1 MLCYVTRGT
10 VTRLWC
16 EQRSQSRP
24 EVKPLIPRMASPSPH
39 PLHHYHRQSPNYRRA
54 EIARCLATG
63 LHHWSTGRLSGR
75 SARAVGDGYCHWST
89 AILFISLLDDDD
101 DSYTSPSQCSPL
113 HLTASWAGPVM
124 NRPGWS
130 NAAAGA
136 INGVKYNQKNL
147 TQTVKRPNLI
157 KIPVSP
163 LPTALAG
170 NVMQSVV
177 SVRAFPFLAFK
188 PTDRRL

>member
-1 MLCYVTRGT
+1 MLTTSSNSFMGGT
-10 VTRLWC
+10 GYESTGMA
-16 EQRSQSRP
+16 QRS
-24 EVKPLIPRMASPSPH
+24 
-39 PLHHYHRQSPNYRRA
+39 
-54 EIARCLATG
+54 G
-63 LHHWSTGRLSGR
+63 
-75 SARAVGDGYCHWST
+75 
-89 AILFISLLDDDD
+89 
-101 DSYTSPSQCSPL
+101 
-113 HLTASWAGPVM
+113 
-124 NRPGWS
+124 
-130 NAAAGA
+130 GA

-177 SVRAFPFLAFK
+177 SVREFPFLAFK

>member
-1 MLCYVTRGT
+1 MLYCNVYWLLYILALRFVLLLCTTAISQFVINEYVMLCYVTRGT

-75 SARAVGDGYCHWST
+75 SARAVGDGWST

-136 INGVKYNQKNL
+136 G
-147 TQTVKRPNLI
+147 RPTGSNTIRRTWRKQSSGLI
-157 KIPVSP
+157 
-163 LPTALAG
+163 
-170 NVMQSVV
+170 
-177 SVRAFPFLAFK
+177 
-188 PTDRRL
+188 

>member
-1 MLCYVTRGT
+1 MLTTSSNSFMGGT
-10 VTRLWC
+10 GYESTGM
-16 EQRSQSRP
+16 EQRS
-24 EVKPLIPRMASPSPH
+24 
-39 PLHHYHRQSPNYRRA
+39 
-54 EIARCLATG
+54 G
-63 LHHWSTGRLSGR
+63 GG
-75 SARAVGDGYCHWST
+75 
-89 AILFISLLDDDD
+89 
-101 DSYTSPSQCSPL
+101 
-113 HLTASWAGPVM
+113 
-124 NRPGWS
+124 
-130 NAAAGA
+130 GA

-177 SVRAFPFLAFK
+177 SVCEFPFLAFK